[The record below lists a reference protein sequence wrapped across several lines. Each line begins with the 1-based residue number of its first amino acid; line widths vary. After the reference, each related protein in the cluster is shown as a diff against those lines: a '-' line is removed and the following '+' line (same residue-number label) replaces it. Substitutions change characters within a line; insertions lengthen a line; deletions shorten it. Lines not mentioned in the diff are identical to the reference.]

1 MLAPRPMLPYFPQVF
16 KEHTKSV
23 NSMDFTVDG
32 MISCTILSP
41 FVFREVPH
49 IRFG

>member
-1 MLAPRPMLPYFPQVF
+1 MLAPRTMPPYSPQVF

-32 MISCTILSP
+32 MMSCSIVSP
-41 FVFREVPH
+41 FAFREIPH
-49 IRFG
+49 FCFR